1 MEAVFTFQLWK
12 VLPQSWNDTKDR
24 VWKILLS
31 NTIRYYRT
39 KDSTLKCEEESDIEK
54 NIISEIK
61 KNIIYSINLHI
72 LQSSLGGGG
81 LGPKPLSG
89 AEELD
94 GLGRGGGDRG
104 ADGVV
109 GFPAKVRREPP
120 EVLFVLSEWRSS
132 ERTVQW

>member
-1 MEAVFTFQLWK
+1 MRGGFRHREKYNLRNQEKHHLFYK
-12 VLPQSWNDTKDR
+12 
-24 VWKILLS
+24 
-31 NTIRYYRT
+31 
-39 KDSTLKCEEESDIEK
+39 ST
-54 NIISEIK
+54 
-61 KNIIYSINLHI
+61 Y
-72 LQSSLGGGG
+72 SSLGGGG

-120 EVLFVLSEWRSS
+120 EVLFVLSEWRS
-132 ERTVQW
+132 